1 MLELQNAGVS
11 FGDKSVLS
19 GCTLSL
25 APGERIALMGPS
37 GCGKTTLL
45 RTALGLQVPDD
56 GAVGNTFSRPA
67 AVFQEERLFPWLR
80 QPVSPQNPALYLPYT
95 IKLLPKRLF
104 GRLGRSQNL
113 LFPLNGSRISYLFA
127 KTAF

>member
-25 APGERIALMGPS
+25 SPGERIALMGPS

-45 RTALGLQVPDD
+45 RTALGLQVPDS
-56 GAVGNTFSRPA
+56 GAVSNTFSRPA
-67 AVFQEERLFPWLR
+67 AVFQEDRLFP
-80 QPVSPQNPALYLPYT
+80 
-95 IKLLPKRLF
+95 
-104 GRLGRSQNL
+104 
-113 LFPLNGSRISYLFA
+113 
-127 KTAF
+127 